1 MAGLLDLPI
10 AKQKKHA
17 EDKGMTLEEWQE
29 YEKNFIEMVEKYDDE
44 IETIHLT
51 GKEAEE
57 YLKEHGNF
65 YDRITGAVG

>member
-1 MAGLLDLPI
+1 MNILDLPI
-10 AKQKKHA
+10 EKQKKHA
-17 EDKGMTLEEWQE
+17 EEEGMSYEDWLEETKQMLE
-29 YEKNFIEMVEKYDDE
+29 GAKKHSEK